1 MFKSFKK
8 YWWLFAVVTIIFPL
22 LLNYLLLIPAFTPIV
37 GNSDIWLSFW
47 ATFLGAIASFGMIF
61 FTAITLNQNN
71 AQLEELKRQWEEDHR
86 PHIVF
91 DLICQSGMYLLRIRN
106 IGKYDATNIKLEI
119 NKEYYDNLLNDS
131 LRYMMDDFRSKAL
144 HIESG
149 GIRYIQIGVIPN
161 FTPCYFYIPREI
173 TVTKD
178 IAEAWLRDHRNDSL
192 ILRATY
198 NETYESNAVLKLS
211 DFPEYSLDLIDSEIK
226 ALDAINNRLR
236 VIERGLKNLKVSIK
250 E

>member
-22 LLNYLLLIPAFTPIV
+22 LLNFLLLIPAFTPIV

-47 ATFLGAIASFGMIF
+47 ATFLGAVASFGMIF

-71 AQLEELKRQWEEDHR
+71 AQLAELKRQWEEDHR

-119 NKEYYDNLLNDS
+119 E
-131 LRYMMDDFRSKAL
+131 
-144 HIESG
+144 
-149 GIRYIQIGVIPN
+149 VI
-161 FTPCYFYIPREI
+161 
-173 TVTKD
+173 
-178 IAEAWLRDHRNDSL
+178 
-192 ILRATY
+192 
-198 NETYESNAVLKLS
+198 
-211 DFPEYSLDLIDSEIK
+211 
-226 ALDAINNRLR
+226 
-236 VIERGLKNLKVSIK
+236 
-250 E
+250 